1 MTDLRTAA
9 QQALE
14 FIKVTN
20 ARSEFWLVPES
31 NLNKTVKALRA
42 ALEQPQCKRHNSC
55 ERLPDGYCARCHL
68 EMYP

>member
-1 MTDLRTAA
+1 MSDLRTAA
-9 QQALE
+9 KQALE
-14 FIKVTN
+14 ALEGGGDSWRRIGP
-20 ARSEFWLVPES
+20 AIDAL
-31 NLNKTVKALRA
+31 KT